1 MVSSRTEELR
11 RRASAAKALLSRRC
25 NEMDE
30 HRRNSASTFQDY
42 LKAVDVYRAQEEA
55 FQGPARTMLSEKGNH
70 KNEREGTAG
79 VPGVWITQRPR
90 ALVR

>member
-11 RRASAAKALLSRRC
+11 RRASAAKALLSRRY

-55 FQGPARTMLSEKGNH
+55 FQDMVKRWRKASEDDAI
-70 KNEREGTAG
+70 REGK
-79 VPGVWITQRPR
+79 PQE
-90 ALVR
+90 